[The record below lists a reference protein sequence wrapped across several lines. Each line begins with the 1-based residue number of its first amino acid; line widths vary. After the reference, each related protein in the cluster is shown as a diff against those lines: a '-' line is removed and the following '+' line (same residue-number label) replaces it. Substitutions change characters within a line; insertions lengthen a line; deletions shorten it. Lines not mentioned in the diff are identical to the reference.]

1 MFGKVVNSHNHLL
14 ARLDELAAE
23 EKISKGLKW
32 GTAYRKSYVR
42 STGGVQYAVDVF
54 VAKRENFGNTL
65 AIRTG
70 SAEFSTSMMTH
81 LNRRGMRHEG
91 GYLFSAKG
99 VMIPCRLYLS
109 QSP

>member
-1 MFGKVVNSHNHLL
+1 MVNSHNHLL

-91 GYLFSAKG
+91 GDLFSAEG
-99 VMIPCRLYLS
+99 VMIPCRLYLP